1 MLHCPMTSKARKL
14 RRQTGHPSEFAPR
27 STRTPAAKNAN
38 YANTSGG
45 AWLLA
50 SSGTVPRKDAL
61 PHNGGLTIPQPRP
74 GYLIPDGAFICLGM
88 SLGTWAGGVVS
99 DWSRVDPPD
108 SPTQTRPDSPGP
120 RPDPTPTQVHDPTP
134 KFLEPRPRPQT
145 VHGRFGPRS
154 RSPNRQTMGR

>member
-1 MLHCPMTSKARKL
+1 VLHCPMTSKARKL
-14 RRQTGHPSEFAPR
+14 KRRTGHPSEFAPR

-50 SSGTVPRKDAL
+50 SSGMAPRKDAS

-88 SLGTWAGGVVS
+88 SPGTWAGGVPS
-99 DWSRVDPPD
+99 DWSRVTPRFPR
-108 SPTQTRPDSPGP
+108 PRPDSPGP
-120 RPDPTPTQVHDPTP
+120 RPDPTPTKVQGPTP

-145 VHGRFGPRS
+145 VHGRCGSRP
-154 RSPNRQTMGR
+154 RSPNRQAMGR

>member
-1 MLHCPMTSKARKL
+1 MLHCPMTLRARKL
-14 RRQTGHPSEFAPR
+14 KRRTGHPSEFAPR
-27 STRTPAAKNAN
+27 SIKKPAAKNAN

-45 AWLLA
+45 VWLLA
-50 SSGTVPRKDAL
+50 SSGMAPRKDAS

-108 SPTQTRPDSPGP
+108 SPTRPDLLGP
-120 RPDPTPTQVHDPTP
+120 RPDPTPTQVQDPTP
-134 KFLEPRPRPQT
+134 KFLETRPRPQT
-145 VHGRFGPRS
+145 VHGRFGPRP